1 MKRALSRSSL
11 LAPLA
16 AVLVLSLGGCG
27 SDDGTPDNGT
37 SGGGGSENDLA
48 GSLEGDVNVDL
59 FASLL
64 QKSDAEV
71 DEKVTTAVNRFFG
84 IDTDEPNQL
93 IVESGYRCYYELP
106 QDPSLAFIWAADSSD
121 IRSEGMSYGM
131 MVAVQMDLHQQ
142 FDRLWKFAKTYMQF
156 PADHEIGAWHYYF
169 RWQGRVDA
177 MADPN
182 NWAVTYNDTTVP
194 APDGDEYFAAA
205 LFLAH
210 RRWGSD
216 GEVNY
221 LAEARNIASSMLHN
235 AVVNGDG
242 AMRPA
247 RFPIIHPEQKM
258 VTFVPQGN
266 SNGFSDPSYHLP
278 AFYELFAQDGAPE
291 DSASWREVAETSR
304 AYLVRSAHA
313 TTGLH
318 PDYASFDGVPNAGG
332 NMQQHDQ
339 FRYDAWR
346 VVMNMAVDYA
356 WGSRDERMEK
366 QIEKYHRF
374 FSSRLTDNNV
384 EAALFVLDGS
394 NPTGGGSTALTA
406 TLAAGALASRHVDK
420 ARFVGN
426 LWNVSQQQGQYRY
439 YQEGVYL
446 LGLLNT
452 AGRFR
457 TSWP

>member
-1 MKRALSRSSL
+1 MKRALSRPSL

-16 AVLVLSLGGCG
+16 ALLVLLLGGCG
-27 SDDGTPDNGT
+27 SDEGTPDVTKPDG
-37 SGGGGSENDLA
+37 SGPESDQSGSP
-48 GSLEGDVNVDL
+48 EGDANLGL

-64 QKSDAEV
+64 QKSAAEV
-71 DEKVTTAVNRFFG
+71 DEKVTTAVDRFFG
-84 IDTDEPNQL
+84 IGTDEPNQL
-93 IVESGYRCYYELP
+93 IVDSGYRCYYELP
-106 QDPSLAFIWAADSSD
+106 QDPSMAFIWAADSND
-121 IRSEGMSYGM
+121 VRSEGMSYGM
-131 MVAVQMDLHQQ
+131 MVAVQMDLHEQ

-156 PADHEIGAWHYYF
+156 PADHAIGAWHYYF

-177 MADPN
+177 MTDPN
-182 NWAVTYNDTTVP
+182 NWAVTYTDATVP

-205 LFLAH
+205 LFLAA

-221 LAEARNIASSMLHN
+221 LAEAKQIASGMLHN
-235 AVVNGDG
+235 AAVAG
-242 AMRPA
+242 AAGTPA

-266 SNGFSDPSYHLP
+266 SNTFSDPSYHLP
-278 AFYELFAQDGAPE
+278 AFYELFAQEGAPE
-291 DSASWREVAETSR
+291 DSAAWREVAETSR
-304 AYLVRSAHA
+304 AYLVRSAHP

-356 WGSRDERMEK
+356 WGSSDPRM
-366 QIEKYHRF
+366 QTQVEKYHSF
-374 FSSRLTDNNV
+374 FSSQLTDDNV
-384 EAALFVLDGS
+384 QAALFAVDGT
-394 NPTGGGSTALTA
+394 NPSGGGSTALTA
-406 TLAAGALASRHVDK
+406 TLAAGALASQHADR

-426 LWNVSQQQGQYRY
+426 LWNVGQQQGQYRY

-457 TSWP
+457 ASWP